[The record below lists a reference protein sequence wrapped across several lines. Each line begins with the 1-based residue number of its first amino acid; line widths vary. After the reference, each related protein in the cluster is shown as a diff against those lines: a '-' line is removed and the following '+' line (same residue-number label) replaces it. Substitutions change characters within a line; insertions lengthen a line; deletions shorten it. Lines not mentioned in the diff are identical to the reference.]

1 MELLERN
8 KSFQP
13 QTSSA
18 DSAKLQS
25 VTSELSRLQSDY
37 SRLKAEYDKSSGL
50 SSSEAVGL
58 KAEVKRLNDFINSNQ
73 DALNKLT
80 NENQVLL
87 LDNQAFFSDI
97 NTLKQKEIEQARI
110 IQDLELR
117 ISQDGR
123 TIDNSTSLR
132 SEFNTKETKYLE
144 EIRLLKQDN
153 SNL

>member
-1 MELLERN
+1 
-8 KSFQP
+8 
-13 QTSSA
+13 
-18 DSAKLQS
+18 
-25 VTSELSRLQSDY
+25 
-37 SRLKAEYDKSSGL
+37 
-50 SSSEAVGL
+50 
-58 KAEVKRLNDFINSNQ
+58 VKRLNDFINSNQ

>member
-58 KAEVKRLNDFINSNQ
+58 KAEVKRL